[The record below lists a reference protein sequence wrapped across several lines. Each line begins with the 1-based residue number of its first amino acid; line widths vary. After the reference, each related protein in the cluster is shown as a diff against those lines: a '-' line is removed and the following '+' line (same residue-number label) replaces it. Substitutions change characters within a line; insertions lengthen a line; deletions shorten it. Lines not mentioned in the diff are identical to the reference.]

1 MIAVENVT
9 SLDKEMHSNAVDSEV
24 EVEVDEDSVVVV
36 DDVESE
42 GYILEPVVVEGAAVA
57 AVEDHCRDKEQSCL
71 DRTRLEDLLWKNP
84 DEQNDTE
91 SLQT

>member
-36 DDVESE
+36 DVDSE
-42 GYILEPVVVEGAAVA
+42 GYILEPVVVDDAV

-71 DRTRLEDLLWKNP
+71 DQIRLEDLLWKNP